1 MSAKILDGK
10 IVRDKIGDNL
20 KLKISNLKFKPKLVI
35 IQVGDLPESNAYIR
49 QKVLFGEK
57 IGAIVKHQKFEDGI
71 SQEKLITHISSL
83 NTDRQVNGIIV
94 QMPIPKN
101 LDKDKIIEAI
111 DPGKDVDGQT
121 STNIKYLFEN
131 KKAGFI
137 PATTKGILTLLSY
150 YQIPAHGKN
159 ITVIGR
165 SSLVGKPTALAL
177 INLDATV
184 TVCHSSTKKLPD
196 KTKNADILIVAVG
209 RPKLIKNFHVSRG
222 QTVIDVG
229 INAVETEAKGQALAT
244 GSARPSPGLGPA
256 SLKTRPWQSS
266 SQEKRP
272 DLRPAAK
279 LTGDVDF
286 AEVSKIVAA
295 ITPVPGGIGPMT
307 VASLFENLLAAH
319 KN

>member
-137 PATTKGILTLLSY
+137 PATTKGILTLLNY
-150 YQIPAHGKN
+150 YQIPVHGKN

-196 KTKNADILIVAVG
+196 KTKNADILIVATG
-209 RPKLIKNFHVSRG
+209 KAKLIKDFHVNKD
-222 QTVIDVG
+222 QVVIDVG
-229 INAVETEAKGQALAT
+229 INTTTQNKV
-244 GSARPSPGLGPA
+244 RPSSGL
-256 SLKTRPWQSS
+256 L
-266 SQEKRP
+266 EKP
-272 DLRPAAK
+272 ESELPKIK

-286 AEVSKIVAA
+286 KEVSKIVSA
-295 ITPVPGGIGPMT
+295 ISPVPGGIGPMT
-307 VASLFENLLAAH
+307 VASLFQNLLEAY
-319 KN
+319 KQQSK